1 MEKNVENNNKSKK
14 LWKFDHTLAYAQ
26 CIGVF
31 AATDEEVE
39 SVIGKEV
46 CFGEIEGKHSEVC
59 EVLERDDFEVL
70 SEDPAIVNDKN
81 FRFGYNPIRYYEEMF
96 E

>member
-1 MEKNVENNNKSKK
+1 MKK
-14 LWKFDHTLAYAQ
+14 LWKFDHCLSYAQ

-39 SVIGKEV
+39 SIIGKEV
-46 CFGEIEGKHSEVC
+46 SFGEIEGKHSEVYI
-59 EVLERDDFEVL
+59 EIDRDDLEVL

-81 FRFGYNPIRYYEEMF
+81 FRFGYNPISYYREMN

>member
-1 MEKNVENNNKSKK
+1 MESDNESKK
-14 LWKFDHTLAYAQ
+14 LWKFDHSLSYDQ

-39 SVIGKEV
+39 SIIGEEV
-46 CFGEIEGKHSEVC
+46 SFGEIEGKHSEVYI
-59 EVLERDDFEVL
+59 EIDRDDFEVL
-70 SEDPAIVNDKN
+70 SEDPAIVNDKS
-81 FRFGYNPIRYYEEMF
+81 FRFGYNPIRYYKEMS

>member
-1 MEKNVENNNKSKK
+1 MKK
-14 LWKFDHTLAYAQ
+14 LWKFDHCLCYAQ

-31 AATDEEVE
+31 AATGEEIE
-39 SVIGKEV
+39 SIIGKEV
-46 CFGEIEGKHSEVC
+46 SFGEIEGKHSEVC
-59 EVLERDDFEVL
+59 EVIERDDFEVL

-81 FRFGYNPIRYYEEMF
+81 FHFGYNPLTYYQEMN